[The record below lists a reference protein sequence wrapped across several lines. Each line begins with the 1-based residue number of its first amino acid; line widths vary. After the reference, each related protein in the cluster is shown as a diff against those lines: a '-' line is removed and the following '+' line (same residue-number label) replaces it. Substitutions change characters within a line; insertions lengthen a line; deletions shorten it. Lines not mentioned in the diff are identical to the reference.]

1 MLTFACLATP
11 GRHLRFKFKTVLMF
25 KLERNMQRREVDGRR
40 PRTIA
45 GLCGRCN
52 SRFCAGGGKDG
63 RTKASGFP
71 GDTGDRAGPLGGLGG
86 VR

>member
-45 GLCGRCN
+45 GL
-52 SRFCAGGGKDG
+52 
-63 RTKASGFP
+63 
-71 GDTGDRAGPLGGLGG
+71 
-86 VR
+86 